1 MNKVLKNK
9 VSRIKLRLALK
20 PTEIK
25 EVYYKK
31 GIFYGD
37 FADVTE
43 YKNIQMSHSNKFRES
58 YDKKLETER
67 RSDSLIRAKQNIY
80 RIVHA
85 NAFNHGEYKPIFC
98 TLTYKKEQTSLKE
111 ARIEFNCFIKRLN
124 YFLQKKVQYICVPEI
139 QKERE
144 KTYGVGVWHFHM
156 VLFNLPFVPVETFK
170 SLWSFGSVDL
180 QVAQQINDVGAYLAK
195 YLTKDTYDKRLY
207 GQRAYNTSRGVIRPA
222 HTFDDVYIDNWLD
235 DDRVD
240 IISSHESEFKKT
252 TKWRKNHKL

>member
-1 MNKVLKNK
+1 MNKTLKNK
-9 VSRIKLRLALK
+9 VSKLRLRLLLK
-20 PTEIK
+20 PTNIIN
-25 EVYYKK
+25 VYYKK

-85 NAFNHGEYKPIFC
+85 NAFKHGDFKPIFC

-111 ARIEFNCFIKRLN
+111 ARLEFKYFIFKLN
-124 YFLQKKVQYICVPEI
+124 NFLEKKVQYICVPEI

-156 VLFNLPFVPVETFK
+156 VLFNLPFVPIAKFK

-180 QVAQQINDVGAYLAK
+180 QVVEQINDVGAYLSK

-207 GQRAYNTSRGVIRPA
+207 GQRAYNTSRGVIRPT
-222 HTFDDVYIDNWLD
+222 HTFDDIQIDNWFDGDKVNL
-235 DDRVD
+235 
-240 IISSHESEFKKT
+240 ISSHESEFKKT
-252 TKWRKNHKL
+252 TKWKKH